1 MNRNKK
7 LKIHNKKILILQT
20 GTYCS
25 KNKGDAAMQ
34 QVFAAEVKRKEPK
47 AEVIIGSPF
56 PEIDTSFYSP
66 IKVIKS
72 RRRNLPL
79 STLNWLIFEF
89 LKILGLPPKRWF
101 MGEEVDFI
109 SRADLIVD
117 LSGDM
122 LTEDYGPLIGF
133 SHFLPLL
140 QAQALRRPVII
151 CAQSVG
157 PFRRLKPLARRIFS
171 NARVITVRESFSYE
185 LLRDLNPS
193 KIKPLLT
200 ADLAF
205 LLPKASDSRIE
216 ELFLAEGILQKKRP
230 RLGISVN
237 ALLANAANPHLKKNK
252 NDNLDLFA
260 KALDMAI
267 ERLGIEIMLVPHVF
281 GPRQRG
287 DDRLPSEILK
297 RKMKHSVYTIKG
309 EYRPEEM
316 KGIIASCDAFIGC
329 RMHANI
335 SALDSNVPVLAVGY
349 SHKTRGILNE
359 LRLSDWAIPVE
370 DLTTEKLFYFISQL
384 FAKAATYRK
393 HLSEQLPH
401 LRECAQSNISII
413 LKELKPG

>member
-1 MNRNKK
+1 MNRDNK
-7 LKIHNKKILILQT
+7 LKIQNKRILILQT

-34 QVFAAEVKRKEPK
+34 QVFAAELKRNDPK
-47 AEVIIGSPF
+47 VEVIIGSPF

-72 RRRNLPL
+72 RRRNLL
-79 STLNWLIFEF
+79 LATLNWLILEF
-89 LKILGLPPKRWF
+89 LKILDLSPKRWF
-101 MGEEVDFI
+101 MSEEVDFI

-171 NARVITVRESFSYE
+171 NARLITVRESFSYK
-185 LLRDLNPS
+185 LLRELNPS

-205 LLPKASDSRIE
+205 LLPTASDSRIE
-216 ELFLAEGILQKKRP
+216 ELFSAEGIPQKKRT
-230 RLGISVN
+230 RLGVSVN
-237 ALLANAANPHLKKNK
+237 ALLANSANRHLKKDK
-252 NDNLDLFA
+252 NDNLDVFA
-260 KALDMAI
+260 EALDMVI
-267 ERLGIEIMLVPHVF
+267 EHLGVEVMLVPHVF

-287 DDRLPSEILK
+287 DDRLPNETLK
-297 RKMKHSVYTIKG
+297 RKMKHLIYAING

-316 KGIIASCDAFIGC
+316 KGIIASCDAFVGF

-359 LRLSDWAIPVE
+359 LRLGDWAIPSQ
-370 DLTTEKLFYFISQL
+370 DLTTEKLFCFISQL
-384 FAKAATYRK
+384 FTEAPTYRK
-393 HLSEQLPH
+393 HLSEQLPNI
-401 LRECAQSNISII
+401 RERAQTNISII
-413 LKELKPG
+413 LKEIKPA